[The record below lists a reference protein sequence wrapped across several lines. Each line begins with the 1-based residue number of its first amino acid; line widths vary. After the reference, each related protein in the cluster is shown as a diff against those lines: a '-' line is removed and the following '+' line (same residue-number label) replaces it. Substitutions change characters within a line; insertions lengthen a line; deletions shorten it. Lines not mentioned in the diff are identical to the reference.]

1 MMIEGAGGYWE
12 KNVDESKPPG
22 KHKQGEIVLTVR

>member
-1 MMIEGAGGYWE
+1 MIIEGAEGFRI
-12 KNVDESKPPG
+12 KTVHESNPPG